1 MNWNKLGLIIQR
13 EYVTRVRTKGF
24 IIGTFLAP
32 LGILV
37 LFLVPIGLQLLDSD
51 SDPKIAVIDY
61 TGEIANR
68 LTQQN
73 SSLYTVILNAE
84 VADVRDDVQND
95 VIQGYLL
102 ISQDVLAGVSDPEFV
117 YSTGGLDLARE
128 VRGDV
133 RQVIKDVLLDRAQV
147 NQEVRSII
155 DRDIDLVTR
164 KLTDEGEKEED
175 VTAMYL
181 VGNIMGFFLYM
192 AIFIYGAFVMR
203 GVIEE
208 KSSRILEVIASSV
221 KPFEL
226 LMGKVLGIGA
236 VGMTQFIAW
245 TLLTQ
250 GILMISA
257 PLAASLL
264 GSGGGG
270 AAGAEE
276 LPFTPP
282 EISIFTWIAFIVF
295 FIFGYLIYSAMFAA
309 IGSAV
314 DNEQDAQNL
323 QWPVTIPV
331 IIPMLL
337 LGAVVS
343 DPTSTLAVVSSM
355 IPFFSPILMMVR
367 IAIIEVPLW
376 QSLGSVV
383 LMLLTFLALIWVSA
397 RIYRIG
403 ILMYGKKPTIGEVIR
418 WARQS

>member
-1 MNWNKLGLIIQR
+1 MNWNKLGLIIKR

-24 IIGTFLAP
+24 IIGTLLAP

-61 TGEIANR
+61 TSEIANR
-68 LTQQN
+68 LYEQD
-73 SSLYTVILNAE
+73 SSLYTVVINPDIEE
-84 VADVRDDVQND
+84 VRSNVQED
-95 VIQGYLL
+95 IIQGYLI
-102 ISQDVLAGVSDPEFV
+102 ISPDVLEGVSDPEFI

-133 RQVIKDVLLDRAQV
+133 RQVVKDALLDRAQV
-147 NQEVRSII
+147 NGEVRSII
-155 DRDIDLVTR
+155 DRNIGLVTR

-181 VGNIMGFFLYM
+181 VGNVMGFFLYF

-250 GILMISA
+250 GILLISA
-257 PLAASLL
+257 PLAASML
-264 GSGGGG
+264 GTGGTASGT
-270 AAGAEE
+270 EE

-282 EISIFTWIAFIVF
+282 EISVFTWLAFIVF

-367 IAIIEVPLW
+367 IAIIDVPLW

-383 LMLLTFLALIWVSA
+383 LMILTFLALIWASA

-418 WARQS
+418 WARQA